1 MGAQV
6 ECAKWG
12 SLSFTHPRPGL
23 GSRCSVGRIHQLTLE
38 HSTELVLLGITE
50 QLAPPGAAPT
60 ATVSLPH
67 QNLR

>member
-1 MGAQV
+1 M
-6 ECAKWG
+6 
-12 SLSFTHPRPGL
+12 
-23 GSRCSVGRIHQLTLE
+23 GRIHQLTLE
-38 HSTELVLLGITE
+38 HSTELVLLGITEQDSTELVLLGITE